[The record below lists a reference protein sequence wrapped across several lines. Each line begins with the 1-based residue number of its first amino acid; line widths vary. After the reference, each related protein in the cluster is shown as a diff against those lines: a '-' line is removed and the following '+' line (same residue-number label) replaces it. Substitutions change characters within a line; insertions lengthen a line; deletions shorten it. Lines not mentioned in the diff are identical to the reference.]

1 MIPESNFYRSYRKGK
16 KARYRIKLKWATAD
30 TCSIEKT
37 ETGAVIRFPGNITM
51 VATSFEKATGE
62 LRYYEIPVAV
72 GFLPEGEYRA
82 DKYEDYVEIVFKE
95 AL

>member
-16 KARYRIKLKWATAD
+16 KARYRIKWKSATAD

-37 ETGAVIRFPGNITM
+37 ESGAVIRFPGNITM

-62 LRYYEIPVAV
+62 LRYYRQTA
-72 GFLPEGEYRA
+72 GYRA
-82 DKYEDYVEIVFKE
+82 SRTILTICEEGM
-95 AL
+95 